1 MLDTPLDSLFHDNV
15 NPSFEEVAAVFA
27 GLPREDLLKCL
38 YESLLTYHEWKY
50 VIDQSNDGIY
60 IGNEVGHGV
69 YVNDAYKTI
78 SGLSQ
83 EEIRDLPPEEL
94 VNQHYIDKSCI
105 LLVKQTRRAMTIESY
120 FYRTG
125 KQCLVTCKPVFDNDG
140 NITLMIGCI
149 RDMTEINSL
158 REENAKDKTLI
169 TRYEDE
175 IAQLKK
181 QLLSGDNLVLEDPNS
196 LELLRSA
203 QKIANVDSSVMLT
216 GETGVGKE
224 VIAKYIHNNSPRS
237 GGPFIKLNCSTIAEN
252 LFESEL
258 FGYERGAF
266 SGAKQE
272 GKQGL
277 FEAANNGTIFL
288 DEIGELPLNMQAKLL
303 RVLQEREITRV
314 GGTKPFKINVR
325 VISATNRD
333 LRQMVNEKLF
343 RIDLYYR
350 LNVVPIYV
358 PPLRERPGDI
368 LPMVEHFRMEINQKY
383 GYQKTF
389 SPKALRTIQQY
400 SWPGNV
406 RELRNMVERAMIISE
421 EDEIGAREFDSIQLH
436 PSSISAE
443 AGQINLDERLK
454 RIEYHHMRRAYQK
467 YGNMKDAAQSVGMKR
482 STFAGKFKQYQ
493 EKYGDTSPD
502 I

>member
-266 SGAKQE
+266 TGAKQE

-350 LNVVPIYV
+350 DRKSVV
-358 PPLRERPGDI
+358 
-368 LPMVEHFRMEINQKY
+368 
-383 GYQKTF
+383 
-389 SPKALRTIQQY
+389 
-400 SWPGNV
+400 
-406 RELRNMVERAMIISE
+406 
-421 EDEIGAREFDSIQLH
+421 
-436 PSSISAE
+436 
-443 AGQINLDERLK
+443 
-454 RIEYHHMRRAYQK
+454 
-467 YGNMKDAAQSVGMKR
+467 
-482 STFAGKFKQYQ
+482 
-493 EKYGDTSPD
+493 
-502 I
+502 

>member
-94 VNQHYIDKSCI
+94 V
-105 LLVKQTRRAMTIESY
+105 
-120 FYRTG
+120 
-125 KQCLVTCKPVFDNDG
+125 TCKPVFDNDG

-181 QLLSGDNLVLEDPNS
+181 QLLSSDNLVLEDPNS

-266 SGAKQE
+266 TGAKQE

-454 RIEYHHMRRAYQK
+454 RIEYHHMRRAVRQHK
-467 YGNMKDAAQSVGMKR
+467 LAL
-482 STFAGKFKQYQ
+482 
-493 EKYGDTSPD
+493 
-502 I
+502 

>member
-1 MLDTPLDSLFHDNV
+1 
-15 NPSFEEVAAVFA
+15 
-27 GLPREDLLKCL
+27 
-38 YESLLTYHEWKY
+38 
-50 VIDQSNDGIY
+50 
-60 IGNEVGHGV
+60 
-69 YVNDAYKTI
+69 
-78 SGLSQ
+78 
-83 EEIRDLPPEEL
+83 
-94 VNQHYIDKSCI
+94 
-105 LLVKQTRRAMTIESY
+105 
-120 FYRTG
+120 
-125 KQCLVTCKPVFDNDG
+125 
-140 NITLMIGCI
+140 
-149 RDMTEINSL
+149 
-158 REENAKDKTLI
+158 
-169 TRYEDE
+169 
-175 IAQLKK
+175 
-181 QLLSGDNLVLEDPNS
+181 
-196 LELLRSA
+196 
-203 QKIANVDSSVMLT
+203 
-216 GETGVGKE
+216 
-224 VIAKYIHNNSPRS
+224 
-237 GGPFIKLNCSTIAEN
+237 
-252 LFESEL
+252 
-258 FGYERGAF
+258 
-266 SGAKQE
+266 
-272 GKQGL
+272 
-277 FEAANNGTIFL
+277 
-288 DEIGELPLNMQAKLL
+288 MQAKLL